1 MSTLEPLNPASANA
15 AAIPQHSPLP
25 ITIRDNRREP
35 LLRLFNPLEPIRR
48 VWQRRDLLTQF
59 TKRDLAMQ
67 HRGTLLG
74 PVWPIAQPLLTLAVY
89 TLLFSVIFEAK
100 WQGIGDA
107 DPGRHATFVLYFFCG
122 FLLYTGL
129 SVSANRGA
137 SAVAARP
144 NYVNRIVFPV
154 EILPVVVVKSA
165 MVTLLVEVVLLM
177 AATFYFVGSIPLT
190 ATLLPIILIPQLL
203 LMLGFAWW
211 LAALGVL
218 IRDVREVTAVVT
230 RFFFFLTPIFYPI
243 ELVHERVPPAM
254 ANLLWLNPMVT
265 VIESA
270 RDVMLRG
277 ILPNWTALAIV
288 TLAAWIIMQTG
299 FAFFCRQRR
308 GFDAAL

>member
-1 MSTLEPLNPASANA
+1 MSTFETVQHA
-15 AAIPQHSPLP
+15 AAAGDRSSAQSQH
-25 ITIRDNRREP
+25 ITVRDNRREP
-35 LLRLFNPLEPIRR
+35 LLGLLHPFEPFRR
-48 VWQRRDLLTQF
+48 VWRRRDLLTQF

-100 WQGIGDA
+100 WQGVGDA

-122 FLLYTGL
+122 FLLYSGL

-144 NYVNRIVFPV
+144 AYVNRIVFPV

-165 MVTLLVEVVLLM
+165 MVTLLVEAVLLLGVTVYFTGSVPM
-177 AATFYFVGSIPLT
+177 TAA
-190 ATLLPIILIPQLL
+190 LLPVILVPQLL
-203 LMLGFAWW
+203 LMLGVAWW
-211 LAALGVL
+211 LSALGVL
-218 IRDVREVTAVVT
+218 VRDVREVTAVVT

-243 ELVHERVPPAM
+243 ELVHERVPTAL
-254 ANLLWLNPMVT
+254 ASLLWLNPMVT
-265 VIESA
+265 IIESA

-277 ILPNWTALAIV
+277 IQPNWLALGLV
-288 TLAAWIIMQTG
+288 TFAAWAVMQTG